1 MPVNI
6 TEEFVRQLMAQV
18 DFLTKQ
24 NSTLTATV
32 DSTNQTIIELNQT
45 ITELKQTIREL
56 KEQLNKNSKNS
67 SKPPSSDG
75 LKKPA
80 VKKNRSLRESSG
92 KKQGAQEGHDGV
104 YLSVTANPD
113 HIRNHMHSD
122 CTGCP
127 YRAKCLDKAC
137 IKETRHEIDAVVT
150 VDVTAHNLIEV
161 CRCPLHGGVKA
172 GAFPENIKATVQY
185 GKNLQ
190 AMTVAFNTVG
200 AVSINRTHEILS
212 SVFNIPLATGTIKNM
227 VSRCAE
233 SLKDTYERIR
243 LTMTALGLLHCDE
256 TGTRVDG
263 KTCWV
268 HVASDQDYTY
278 LTINQK
284 RGQIGMDA
292 ADVLPHAHGIIVHDC
307 WGSYWKYQDVT
318 HAICCAHLL
327 RELNG
332 VIENHPEQTWAV
344 RFRKLLLDMKKVR
357 DKALLSD
364 KDEVSYYH
372 RNRFDMEYDAIIKT
386 AYEENPLPETPAK
399 KRGRKKKSKVLNL
412 ICRLENYKESVCLF
426 IKNLCV
432 PFDNNQSER
441 DLRMVKVKT
450 KVSGCFRSEKGAQEY
465 LTIMSYI
472 GSARKHGINAFIAI
486 REALN
491 GNPDIIF
498 N

>member
-45 ITELKQTIREL
+45 ITKLKQTIKEL

-190 AMTVAFNTVG
+190 AMTVDFNTVG

-278 LTINQK
+278 LTINQPT
-284 RGQIGMDA
+284 RG
-292 ADVLPHAHGIIVHDC
+292 V
-307 WGSYWKYQDVT
+307 
-318 HAICCAHLL
+318 
-327 RELNG
+327 
-332 VIENHPEQTWAV
+332 
-344 RFRKLLLDMKKVR
+344 
-357 DKALLSD
+357 
-364 KDEVSYYH
+364 
-372 RNRFDMEYDAIIKT
+372 
-386 AYEENPLPETPAK
+386 
-399 KRGRKKKSKVLNL
+399 
-412 ICRLENYKESVCLF
+412 
-426 IKNLCV
+426 
-432 PFDNNQSER
+432 
-441 DLRMVKVKT
+441 
-450 KVSGCFRSEKGAQEY
+450 
-465 LTIMSYI
+465 
-472 GSARKHGINAFIAI
+472 
-486 REALN
+486 
-491 GNPDIIF
+491 
-498 N
+498 

>member
-6 TEEFVRQLMAQV
+6 TEEFVRQLMEQI

-32 DSTNQTIIELNQT
+32 DSMNLTIAELN
-45 ITELKQTIREL
+45 QTIREL

-75 LKKPA
+75 LKKPV

-92 KKQGAQEGHDGV
+92 KKRGAQKGHDGV
-104 YLSVTANPD
+104 HLSVISNPD
-113 HIRNHMHSD
+113 HTREHMHSD

-127 YRAKCLDKAC
+127 YRTKCLDKAC

-161 CRCPLHGGVKA
+161 RECPLHGGVKT

-190 AMTVAFNTVG
+190 AMVVAFNTVG

-227 VSRCAE
+227 VTRCAE
-233 SLKDTYERIR
+233 SLKDTYEQIR
-243 LTMTALGLLHCDE
+243 LKMITLGLIHCDE
-256 TGTRVDG
+256 TGSRVDG
-263 KTCWV
+263 KTYWV

-284 RGQIGMDA
+284 RGQAGMDA
-292 ADVLPHAHGIIVHDC
+292 ADVLPHTHGIIVHDC

-344 RFRKLLLDMKKVR
+344 RFKKLLLDMKKVR

-372 RNRFDMEYDAIIKT
+372 RHKFDKEYDSIIKT
-386 AYEENPLPETPAK
+386 AYAENPLPEAPAK
-399 KRGRKKKSKVLNL
+399 KRGRKKKGKVLNL
-412 ICRLENYKESVCLF
+412 ICRLDNYKASVCLF

-432 PFDNNQSER
+432 PFDNNQAER
-441 DLRMVKVKT
+441 DLRMIKVKT
-450 KVSGCFRSEKGAQEY
+450 KVSGCFRSEDGAQEY

-472 GSARKHGINAFIAI
+472 GSARKHGINAFTAI

-491 GNPDIIF
+491 GTPDIIF

>member
-6 TEEFVRQLMAQV
+6 TEEFVRFLM
-18 DFLTKQ
+18 KQ
-24 NSTLTATV
+24 NEDQSARIAELSAEIA
-32 DSTNQTIIELNQT
+32 SLNQ
-45 ITELKQTIREL
+45 IIREL
-56 KEQLNKNSKNS
+56 KEQINKNSKNS

-75 LKKPA
+75 LKEPA
-80 VKKNRSLRESSG
+80 VNKNKSLRESSG

-104 YLSVTANPD
+104 HLSVISDPD
-113 HIRNHMHSD
+113 HIENHMHSD

-127 YRAKCLDKAC
+127 HRAKCLSKAC
-137 IKETRHEIDAVVT
+137 IKETRHEVDAVVT
-150 VDVTAHNLIEV
+150 VDLTAHNAIEV
-161 CRCPLHGGVKA
+161 RECPLHGGVKT
-172 GAFPENIKATVQY
+172 GSFPENIKATVQY

-190 AMTVAFNTVG
+190 AMVVAFNTVG

-227 VSRCAE
+227 VTRCAE

-243 LTMTALGLLHCDE
+243 LKMIMLGLVHCDE
-256 TGTRVDG
+256 TGSRVDG

-292 ADVLPHAHGIIVHDC
+292 ADVLPHVRGIIVHDC

-344 RFRKLLLDMKKVR
+344 RFKKLLLDMKKVR
-357 DKALLSD
+357 DKALLSE

-372 RNRFDMEYDAIIKT
+372 RHKFDKEYDAIIKT

-412 ICRLENYKESVCLF
+412 ICRLDNYKASVCLF
-426 IKNLCV
+426 IRNLCV
-432 PFDNNQSER
+432 PFDNNQAER

-450 KVSGCFRSEKGAQEY
+450 KVSGCFRSKEGAQEY

-472 GSARKHGINAFIAI
+472 GTARKHGINPYEAI
-486 REALN
+486 RSGLS

-498 N
+498 G

>member
-6 TEEFVRQLMAQV
+6 TEEFVRFLME
-18 DFLTKQ
+18 Q
-24 NSTLTATV
+24 NSSLSDQVAELTATV
-32 DSTNQTIIELNQT
+32 DSMNQT
-45 ITELKQTIREL
+45 ITELNQTIKEL

-80 VKKNRSLRESSG
+80 VNKNKSLRESSG
-92 KKQGAQEGHDGV
+92 KMQGAQEGHDGV
-104 YLSVTANPD
+104 HLSVISDPD
-113 HIRNHMHSD
+113 HIENHMHSD

-127 YRAKCLDKAC
+127 HRAECLSKAC
-137 IKETRHEIDAVVT
+137 IKETRHEVDAVVT
-150 VDVTAHNLIEV
+150 VDVTAHNAIEV
-161 CRCPLHGGVKA
+161 RECPLHDGVKT
-172 GAFPENIKATVQY
+172 GSFPENIKATVQY

-190 AMTVAFNTVG
+190 AMVVAFNTVG

-227 VSRCAE
+227 VTRCAE

-243 LTMTALGLLHCDE
+243 RKMIMLGLIHCDE
-256 TGTRVDG
+256 TGSRVDG

-292 ADVLPHAHGIIVHDC
+292 ADVLPHARGIIVHDC

-344 RFRKLLLDMKKVR
+344 RFKKLLLDMKKVR

-372 RNRFDMEYDAIIKT
+372 RHKFDMEYDAIIKT
-386 AYEENPLPETPAK
+386 AYEENPLPETPAN

-412 ICRLENYKESVCLF
+412 ICRLDNYKESVCLF

-432 PFDNNQSER
+432 PFDNNQAER

-450 KVSGCFRSEKGAQEY
+450 KVSGCFRSEEGAQEY

-472 GSARKHGINAFIAI
+472 GSARKHGINAFTAI

-491 GNPDIIF
+491 GNADIIF

>member
-6 TEEFVRQLMAQV
+6 TKEFVRFLM
-18 DFLTKQ
+18 KQ
-24 NSTLTATV
+24 NEEQSARIAELSAEIA
-32 DSTNQTIIELNQT
+32 SLNQT
-45 ITELKQTIREL
+45 IKEL

-80 VKKNRSLRESSG
+80 VNKNKSLRESSG

-104 YLSVTANPD
+104 HLSVISDPD
-113 HIRNHMHSD
+113 HIENHMHSD

-127 YRAKCLDKAC
+127 HRAECLSKAC
-137 IKETRHEIDAVVT
+137 IKETRHEIDTVVT
-150 VDVTAHNLIEV
+150 VDVTAHNAIEV
-161 CRCPLHGGVKA
+161 RECPLHGGVKT
-172 GAFPENIKATVQY
+172 GSFPENIKATVQY

-190 AMTVAFNTVG
+190 AMVVAFNTVG

-227 VSRCAE
+227 VTRCAE

-243 LTMTALGLLHCDE
+243 LKMTILGLVHCDE
-256 TGTRVDG
+256 TGSRVDG

-278 LTINQK
+278 LTISQK

-292 ADVLPHAHGIIVHDC
+292 ADVLPHVRGIIVHDC

-344 RFRKLLLDMKKVR
+344 RFKKLLLDMKKVR
-357 DKALLSD
+357 DKALLSEE
-364 KDEVSYYH
+364 DEVSYYH
-372 RNRFDMEYDAIIKT
+372 RHKFDKEYDAIIKT

-412 ICRLENYKESVCLF
+412 ICRLDNYKESVCLF
-426 IKNLCV
+426 LKNLCV
-432 PFDNNQSER
+432 PFDNNQAER

-450 KVSGCFRSEKGAQEY
+450 KVSGCFRSEEGAQEY

-472 GSARKHGINAFIAI
+472 GSASKHGINAFTAI

>member
-6 TEEFVRQLMAQV
+6 TEEFVRYLMEQNASLSEQV
-18 DFLTKQ
+18 AE
-24 NSTLTATV
+24 LTATV
-32 DSTNQTIIELNQT
+32 KELN
-45 ITELKQTIREL
+45 QTIREL

-67 SKPPSSDG
+67 SKSPSSDG

-80 VKKNRSLRESSG
+80 VKKNKSLRESSG

-104 YLSVTANPD
+104 HLAVISEPD
-113 HIRNHMHSD
+113 RIKDHMHSD
-122 CTGCP
+122 CTSCP
-127 YRAKCLDKAC
+127 HRAKCLSRAY
-137 IKETRHEIDAVVT
+137 IKETRHEVDTVVT

-161 CRCPLHGGVKA
+161 RECPLQGGMKT
-172 GAFPENIKATVQY
+172 GSFPENIKATVQY

-190 AMTVAFNTVG
+190 AMVVAFNTVG
-200 AVSINRTHEILS
+200 AVSISRTHEILS

-227 VSRCAE
+227 VTRCAE
-233 SLKDTYERIR
+233 SLNDAYERIR
-243 LTMTALGLLHCDE
+243 LKMIMLGLIHCDE
-256 TGTRVDG
+256 TGSRVDG

-292 ADVLPHAHGIIVHDC
+292 ADVLPHARGIIVHDC

-318 HAICCAHLL
+318 HAICCTHLL

-332 VIENHPEQTWAV
+332 VIENHPEQTWAS
-344 RFRKLLLDMKKVR
+344 RFKKLLLDMKKVR

-364 KDEVSYYH
+364 KDEVSCYY
-372 RNRFDMEYDAIIKT
+372 RNKFDMEYDAIIKT
-386 AYEENPLPETPAK
+386 AYEENPFPETPAK
-399 KRGRKKKSKVLNL
+399 KRGCKKKSKVLNL
-412 ICRLENYKESVCLF
+412 ICRLDNYKASVCLF

-432 PFDNNQSER
+432 PFDNNQAER

-450 KVSGCFRSEKGAQEY
+450 KVSGCFRSKEGAQEY

-472 GSARKHGINAFIAI
+472 GSARKHGINAFTAI
-486 REALN
+486 CEALN

>member
-6 TEEFVRQLMAQV
+6 TEDFVRQLMAQV

-24 NSTLTATV
+24 HNTLTATV
-32 DSTNQTIIELNQT
+32 VSMNQTINELDQTINELNQT
-45 ITELKQTIREL
+45 IKEL

-75 LKKPA
+75 LKKPV
-80 VKKNRSLRESSG
+80 VKKNRNLRESSE

-104 YLSVTANPD
+104 HLSVISNPD
-113 HIRNHMHSD
+113 HTREHMHSD

-127 YRAKCLDKAC
+127 YRTKCLDKAC
-137 IKETRHEIDAVVT
+137 IRETRHEIDAVVT

-161 CRCPLHGGVKA
+161 RECPLHGGVKT
-172 GAFPENIKATVQY
+172 GSFPENIKATVQY

-190 AMTVAFNTVG
+190 AMVVAF
-200 AVSINRTHEILS
+200 
-212 SVFNIPLATGTIKNM
+212 NM

-233 SLKDTYERIR
+233 SLKDTYEQIR
-243 LTMTALGLLHCDE
+243 LKMITLGLIHCDE
-256 TGTRVDG
+256 TGSRVDG

-268 HVASDQDYTY
+268 HVASDLDYTY
-278 LTINQK
+278 LTINQR

-292 ADVLPHAHGIIVHDC
+292 ANVLPHAHRIIVHDC
-307 WGSYWKYQDVT
+307 WSSYWKYQDVT

-344 RFRKLLLDMKKVR
+344 RFKNLLLSMKKVH

-364 KDEVSYYH
+364 ENEVSYYH
-372 RNRFDMEYDAIIKT
+372 RHKFDKEYNSIIKT
-386 AYEENPLPETPAK
+386 AYEENPLPEISAK
-399 KRGRKKKSKVLNL
+399 KHGRKKKSKVLNL
-412 ICRLENYKESVCLF
+412 VCRLDNYKESVCLF

-432 PFDNNQSER
+432 PFDNNQAER

-450 KVSGCFRSEKGAQEY
+450 KVSGCFRSEEGAQEY

-472 GSARKHGINAFIAI
+472 GTARKHGINAFTAI

-491 GNPDIIF
+491 GTPDIIF

>member
-6 TEEFVRQLMAQV
+6 TEEFVRYLMEQNASLSDQV
-18 DFLTKQ
+18 AE
-24 NSTLTATV
+24 LTATV
-32 DSTNQTIIELNQT
+32 KELNQT
-45 ITELKQTIREL
+45 IKEL

-80 VKKNRSLRESSG
+80 VNKNKSLRESSR

-104 YLSVTANPD
+104 HLSVISEPD
-113 HIRNHMHSD
+113 HIEDHMHSD

-127 YRAKCLDKAC
+127 HRAKCFSKAC
-137 IKETRHEIDAVVT
+137 IKETRHEVDAVVT

-161 CRCPLHGGVKA
+161 RECLLHGGVKT
-172 GAFPENIKATVQY
+172 GSFPENIKATVQY

-190 AMTVAFNTVG
+190 AMVVAFNTVG

-227 VSRCAE
+227 VTRCAE

-243 LTMTALGLLHCDE
+243 LKMIMLGLIHCDE
-256 TGTRVDG
+256 TGSRVDG

-292 ADVLPHAHGIIVHDC
+292 ADVLPHARGIIVHDC
-307 WGSYWKYQDVT
+307 WGSYWKYQD
-318 HAICCAHLL
+318 
-327 RELNG
+327 
-332 VIENHPEQTWAV
+332 
-344 RFRKLLLDMKKVR
+344 
-357 DKALLSD
+357 
-364 KDEVSYYH
+364 EVSYYH
-372 RNRFDMEYDAIIKT
+372 RHKFDMEYDAIIKT

-426 IKNLCV
+426 IKNLCI
-432 PFDNNQSER
+432 PFDNNQAER

-450 KVSGCFRSEKGAQEY
+450 KVSGCFRSEEGAQEY

-472 GSARKHGINAFIAI
+472 GSARKHGINAFAAI

-498 N
+498 I

>member
-6 TEEFVRQLMAQV
+6 TEDFVRQLMAQV

-24 NSTLTATV
+24 NNTLTATV
-32 DSTNQTIIELNQT
+32 VSMNQTINELDQTINELNQT
-45 ITELKQTIREL
+45 IKEL

-75 LKKPA
+75 LKKPV

-104 YLSVTANPD
+104 HLSVISNPD
-113 HIRNHMHSD
+113 HTREHMHSD

-127 YRAKCLDKAC
+127 YRTKCLDKAC
-137 IKETRHEIDAVVT
+137 IRETRHEIDAVVT

-161 CRCPLHGGVKA
+161 RECPLHGGVKT
-172 GAFPENIKATVQY
+172 GSFPENIKATVQY

-190 AMTVAFNTVG
+190 AMVVAFNTVG

-227 VSRCAE
+227 VTRCAE

-243 LTMTALGLLHCDE
+243 LKMIMLGLIHCDE
-256 TGTRVDG
+256 TGSRVDG

-292 ADVLPHAHGIIVHDC
+292 ADVLPHARGIIVHD
-307 WGSYWKYQDVT
+307 
-318 HAICCAHLL
+318 
-327 RELNG
+327 
-332 VIENHPEQTWAV
+332 
-344 RFRKLLLDMKKVR
+344 
-357 DKALLSD
+357 
-364 KDEVSYYH
+364 
-372 RNRFDMEYDAIIKT
+372 
-386 AYEENPLPETPAK
+386 
-399 KRGRKKKSKVLNL
+399 
-412 ICRLENYKESVCLF
+412 
-426 IKNLCV
+426 
-432 PFDNNQSER
+432 
-441 DLRMVKVKT
+441 
-450 KVSGCFRSEKGAQEY
+450 
-465 LTIMSYI
+465 
-472 GSARKHGINAFIAI
+472 
-486 REALN
+486 
-491 GNPDIIF
+491 
-498 N
+498 

>member
-6 TEEFVRQLMAQV
+6 TEEFVRFLM
-18 DFLTKQ
+18 KQ
-24 NSTLTATV
+24 NEEQSAR
-32 DSTNQTIIELNQT
+32 IAELSAEIASLN
-45 ITELKQTIREL
+45 QTIREL
-56 KEQLNKNSKNS
+56 KEQINKNSKNS

-80 VKKNRSLRESSG
+80 VNKNKSLRESSG

-104 YLSVTANPD
+104 HLSVISDPD
-113 HIRNHMHSD
+113 HIENHMHSD

-127 YRAKCLDKAC
+127 HRAECLSKAC
-137 IKETRHEIDAVVT
+137 IKETRHEVDTVVT
-150 VDVTAHNLIEV
+150 VDVTAHNAIEV
-161 CRCPLHGGVKA
+161 RECPLHGGVKT
-172 GAFPENIKATVQY
+172 GSFPENIKATVQY

-190 AMTVAFNTVG
+190 AMVVAFNTVG

-227 VSRCAE
+227 VTRCAE

-243 LTMTALGLLHCDE
+243 LKMTMLGLVHCDE
-256 TGTRVDG
+256 TGSRVDG

-268 HVASDQDYTY
+268 HVASNQDYTY

-292 ADVLPHAHGIIVHDC
+292 ADVLPHVRGIIVHDC

-344 RFRKLLLDMKKVR
+344 RFKKLLLDMKKVR
-357 DKALLSD
+357 DKAPISD
-364 KDEVSYYH
+364 KDEVSYYYRH
-372 RNRFDMEYDAIIKT
+372 KFDMEYDAIIKT

-412 ICRLENYKESVCLF
+412 ICRLDNYKESVCLF

-432 PFDNNQSER
+432 PFDNNQAER

-450 KVSGCFRSEKGAQEY
+450 KVSGCFRSEEGAQEY

-472 GSARKHGINAFIAI
+472 GSARKHGINAFTAI

>member
-6 TEEFVRQLMAQV
+6 TEEFVRFLME
-18 DFLTKQ
+18 Q
-24 NSTLTATV
+24 NSSLSDQVAELTATV
-32 DSTNQTIIELNQT
+32 DSMNQT
-45 ITELKQTIREL
+45 ITELNQTIKEL

-80 VKKNRSLRESSG
+80 VNKNKSLRESSG

-104 YLSVTANPD
+104 HLSVISDPD
-113 HIRNHMHSD
+113 HIENHMHSD

-127 YRAKCLDKAC
+127 HRAECLPKAC
-137 IKETRHEIDAVVT
+137 IKETRHEVDAVVT
-150 VDVTAHNLIEV
+150 VDVTAHNAIEV
-161 CRCPLHGGVKA
+161 RECPLHGGVKT
-172 GAFPENIKATVQY
+172 GSFPENIKATVQY

-190 AMTVAFNTVG
+190 AMVVAFNTVG
-200 AVSINRTHEILS
+200 AVSINHTHEILS

-227 VSRCAE
+227 VTRRAE
-233 SLKDTYERIR
+233 SLKNTYERIR
-243 LTMTALGLLHCDE
+243 LKMISLGLLHCDE
-256 TGTRVDG
+256 TGGRVDG

-292 ADVLPHAHGIIVHDC
+292 ADVLPHARGIIVHDC

-344 RFRKLLLDMKKVR
+344 RFKKLLLDMKKVR

-364 KDEVSYYH
+364 KNEVSYYH
-372 RNRFDMEYDAIIKT
+372 RHKFDMEYDAIIKT

-412 ICRLENYKESVCLF
+412 ICRLDNYKESVCLF

-432 PFDNNQSER
+432 PFDNNQAER

-450 KVSGCFRSEKGAQEY
+450 KVSGCFRSEEGAQEY

-472 GSARKHGINAFIAI
+472 GSARKHGINAFTAI

>member
-6 TEEFVRQLMAQV
+6 TEEFVRFLM
-18 DFLTKQ
+18 KQ
-24 NSTLTATV
+24 NEEQSAR
-32 DSTNQTIIELNQT
+32 IAELSAEIASLN
-45 ITELKQTIREL
+45 QTIREL
-56 KEQLNKNSKNS
+56 KEQINKNSKNS

-80 VKKNRSLRESSG
+80 VNKNKSLRESSG

-104 YLSVTANPD
+104 HLSVISDPD
-113 HIRNHMHSD
+113 HIENHMHSD

-127 YRAKCLDKAC
+127 HRAECLSKAC
-137 IKETRHEIDAVVT
+137 IKETRHEVDTVVT
-150 VDVTAHNLIEV
+150 VDVTAHNAIEV
-161 CRCPLHGGVKA
+161 RECPLHGGVKT
-172 GAFPENIKATVQY
+172 GSFPENIKATVQY

-190 AMTVAFNTVG
+190 AMVVAFNTVG

-227 VSRCAE
+227 VTRCAE

-243 LTMTALGLLHCDE
+243 LKMTMLGLVHCDE
-256 TGTRVDG
+256 TGSRVDG

-292 ADVLPHAHGIIVHDC
+292 ADVLPHVRGIIVHDC

-344 RFRKLLLDMKKVR
+344 RFKKLLLDMKKVR
-357 DKALLSD
+357 DKAPISD
-364 KDEVSYYH
+364 KDEVSYYYRH
-372 RNRFDMEYDAIIKT
+372 KFDMEYDAIIKT

-412 ICRLENYKESVCLF
+412 ICRLDNYKESVCLF

-432 PFDNNQSER
+432 PFDNNQAER

-450 KVSGCFRSEKGAQEY
+450 KVSGCFRSEEGAQEY

-472 GSARKHGINAFIAI
+472 GSARKHGINAFTAI

>member
-6 TEEFVRQLMAQV
+6 TEEFVRFLME
-18 DFLTKQ
+18 Q
-24 NSTLTATV
+24 NSSLSDQVAELTATV
-32 DSTNQTIIELNQT
+32 DSMNQT
-45 ITELKQTIREL
+45 ITELNQTIKEL

-80 VKKNRSLRESSG
+80 VNKNKSLRESSG
-92 KKQGAQEGHDGV
+92 KMQGAQEGHDGV
-104 YLSVTANPD
+104 HLSVISDPD
-113 HIRNHMHSD
+113 HIENHMHSD

-127 YRAKCLDKAC
+127 HRAECLSKAC
-137 IKETRHEIDAVVT
+137 IKETRHEVDAVVT
-150 VDVTAHNLIEV
+150 VDVTAHNAIEV
-161 CRCPLHGGVKA
+161 RECPLHDGVKT
-172 GAFPENIKATVQY
+172 GSFPENIKATVQY

-190 AMTVAFNTVG
+190 AMVVAFNTVG

-227 VSRCAE
+227 VTRCAE

-243 LTMTALGLLHCDE
+243 RKMIMLGLIHCDE
-256 TGTRVDG
+256 TGNRVDG

-292 ADVLPHAHGIIVHDC
+292 ADVLPHARGIIVHDC

-344 RFRKLLLDMKKVR
+344 RFKKLLLDMKKVR
-357 DKALLSD
+357 DKALLSEE
-364 KDEVSYYH
+364 DEVSYYH
-372 RNRFDMEYDAIIKT
+372 RHKFDMEYDAIIKT

-399 KRGRKKKSKVLNL
+399 KRGRKKKAK
-412 ICRLENYKESVCLF
+412 Y
-426 IKNLCV
+426 
-432 PFDNNQSER
+432 
-441 DLRMVKVKT
+441 
-450 KVSGCFRSEKGAQEY
+450 
-465 LTIMSYI
+465 
-472 GSARKHGINAFIAI
+472 
-486 REALN
+486 
-491 GNPDIIF
+491 
-498 N
+498 

>member
-6 TEEFVRQLMAQV
+6 TEEFVRQLMTQV

-32 DSTNQTIIELNQT
+32 DSMNQTINELDQTITELNQT
-45 ITELKQTIREL
+45 IKEL

-75 LKKPA
+75 LKKPV

-104 YLSVTANPD
+104 HLSVISNPD
-113 HIRNHMHSD
+113 HTREHMHSD

-127 YRAKCLDKAC
+127 YRTKCLDKAC
-137 IKETRHEIDAVVT
+137 IRETRHEIDAVVT

-161 CRCPLHGGVKA
+161 RECPLHGGVKT
-172 GAFPENIKATVQY
+172 GSFPENIKATVQY

-190 AMTVAFNTVG
+190 AMVVAFNTVG

-212 SVFNIPLATGTIKNM
+212 SVLNIPLATGTIKNM
-227 VSRCAE
+227 VTRCAE

-243 LTMTALGLLHCDE
+243 LKMGTLGLIHCDE
-256 TGTRVDG
+256 TGSRVDG

-278 LTINQK
+278 LTINQR

-292 ADVLPHAHGIIVHDC
+292 AGVLPHAHGIIVHDC
-307 WGSYWKYQDVT
+307 WSSYRKYQDVT

-344 RFRKLLLDMKKVR
+344 RFKTLLLCMKKVR

-364 KDEVSYYH
+364 KNEVSYYH
-372 RNRFDMEYDAIIKT
+372 RHKFDMEYDSIIKT

-399 KRGRKKKSKVLNL
+399 KHGRKKKSKVLNL
-412 ICRLENYKESVCLF
+412 ICRLDNYKESVCLF
-426 IKNLCV
+426 IKNLSV
-432 PFDNNQSER
+432 PFDNNQAER
-441 DLRMVKVKT
+441 DLRMVKVTT
-450 KVSGCFRSEKGAQEY
+450 KVSGCFRSEEGAQEY

-472 GSARKHGINAFIAI
+472 GSARKHGINAFTAI

-491 GNPDIIF
+491 GTPDIIF

>member
-6 TEEFVRQLMAQV
+6 TEEFVRFLM
-18 DFLTKQ
+18 KQ
-24 NSTLTATV
+24 NEEQSARIAELSAEIA
-32 DSTNQTIIELNQT
+32 SLNQT
-45 ITELKQTIREL
+45 IKEL

-80 VKKNRSLRESSG
+80 VKKNKSLRESSG

-104 YLSVTANPD
+104 HLSVISDPD
-113 HIRNHMHSD
+113 HIENHMHSD

-127 YRAKCLDKAC
+127 HRAKCLSKAC
-137 IKETRHEIDAVVT
+137 IKETRHEVDAVVT
-150 VDVTAHNLIEV
+150 VDVTAHNAIEV
-161 CRCPLHGGVKA
+161 RECPLHDGVKT
-172 GAFPENIKATVQY
+172 GSFPENIKATVQY

-190 AMTVAFNTVG
+190 AMVVAFNTVG

-212 SVFNIPLATGTIKNM
+212 SVFNIPLATGTIKNL
-227 VSRCAE
+227 VTRCAE

-243 LTMTALGLLHCDE
+243 RKMIMLGLIHCDE
-256 TGTRVDG
+256 TGSRVDG

-292 ADVLPHAHGIIVHDC
+292 ADVLPHARGIIVHDC
-307 WGSYWKYQDVT
+307 WGSYWKYQDMT

-344 RFRKLLLDMKKVR
+344 RFKKLLLDMKKVR

-364 KDEVSYYH
+364 KDEISCYH
-372 RNRFDMEYDAIIKT
+372 RHKFDMEYDAIIKT

-399 KRGRKKKSKVLNL
+399 KRGRKNKSKVLNL
-412 ICRLENYKESVCLF
+412 ICRLDNYKESVCLF

-432 PFDNNQSER
+432 PFDNNQAER

-450 KVSGCFRSEKGAQEY
+450 KVSGCFRSEEGAQEY

-472 GSARKHGINAFIAI
+472 GSARKHGINAFTAI